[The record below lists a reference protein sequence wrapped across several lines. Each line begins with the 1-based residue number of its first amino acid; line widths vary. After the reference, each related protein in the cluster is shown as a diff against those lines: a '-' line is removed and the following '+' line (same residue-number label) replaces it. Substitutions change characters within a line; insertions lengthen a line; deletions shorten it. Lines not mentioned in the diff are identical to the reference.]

1 MYRKVLIAALTLG
14 ILSILGLIYFVSSD
28 TVIMYAGE
36 NESWS
41 VTCRADSNASA
52 KLTIHYRGTENS
64 KTKQIEVSIEQGLTK
79 TNIQENF
86 DEPKVLQS
94 DTEFSFMCAKP
105 ATDTETF
112 KVTINTESGSSIIS
126 LSRVSN

>member
-1 MYRKVLIAALTLG
+1 MNKKVLFTFLTLC
-14 ILSILGLIYFVSSD
+14 ILLILGLIYFIFPD
-28 TVIMYAGE
+28 TVVMYSGE
-36 NESWS
+36 NELWT

-52 KLTIHYRGTENS
+52 KLAIHYRGTENT

-105 ATDTETF
+105 AADTETF
-112 KVTINTESGSSIIS
+112 KVTINTESGSSIIN

>member
-1 MYRKVLIAALTLG
+1 MDKKVLFTFLTFC
-14 ILSILGLIYFVSSD
+14 ILLILGFIYFISPD
-28 TVIMYAGE
+28 TVIVYSGE
-36 NESWS
+36 NELWT

-52 KLTIHYRGTENS
+52 KLTIHYKGSESRITE
-64 KTKQIEVSIEQGLTK
+64 QIEVCIEQGLTK

-86 DEPKVLQS
+86 DELKVLQS

-105 ATDTETF
+105 AADTETF
-112 KVTINTESGSSIIS
+112 KVTIHTESDSSIIN